1 MSSDNNNN
9 NNNNNDPKSWDLT
22 TTVRLFFLSFI
33 SFHFLPKPSFFDSL
47 SLSLFVLLLLLLL
60 LLSDADRLFLSF
72 SACL

>member
-1 MSSDNNNN
+1 MSSD

-47 SLSLFVLLLLLLL
+47 SLCSSSSSLG
-60 LLSDADRLFLSF
+60 R
-72 SACL
+72 